1 MAYELR
7 ETRPS
12 PRRVNAQA
20 WNLIKGAV
28 GRHADMVRLVSS
40 ADVRNAYFAG
50 KRVPPDL
57 R

>member
-1 MAYELR
+1 MSCAKLAHALSN
-7 ETRPS
+7 T
-12 PRRVNAQA
+12 QA

-40 ADVRNAYFAG
+40 SDVKNAYFAG

>member
-1 MAYELR
+1 M
-7 ETRPS
+7 
-12 PRRVNAQA
+12 RRVTTQA

-40 ADVRNAYFAG
+40 QDVKNAYFAG

>member
-7 ETRPS
+7 VPS
-12 PRRVNAQA
+12 PRRVNTQA

-28 GRHADMVRLVSS
+28 GRHAYMVRLVSS

>member
-7 ETRPS
+7 ETRR
-12 PRRVNAQA
+12 RRV

-40 ADVRNAYFAG
+40 AGRRTRASRG

>member
-1 MAYELR
+1 M
-7 ETRPS
+7 
-12 PRRVNAQA
+12 
-20 WNLIKGAV
+20 IKGAV

-40 ADVRNAYFAG
+40 SDVKNAYFAG

>member
-12 PRRVNAQA
+12 PRRVNTQA

-40 ADVRNAYFAG
+40 RDVREAYFAG